1 MGCSRRSLAADV
13 TNADSEFGAS
23 FSDFPGAVTAGTSLE
38 NARAMA
44 EEALALHI
52 NGLVADEEATPEP
65 SSLDAVMADPGNIE
79 GVPIL
84 VVHKAEAKKIGPRK
98 GHIDPF
104 AEAHGLT
111 RSWFL
116 AKAAKREMELA
127 AA

>member
-13 TNADSEFGAS
+13 TNPDSEFGAS
-23 FSDFPGAVTAGTSLE
+23 FSDFLGAVTAGTSLE

-79 GVPIL
+79 
-84 VVHKAEAKKIGPRK
+84 
-98 GHIDPF
+98 
-104 AEAHGLT
+104 
-111 RSWFL
+111 
-116 AKAAKREMELA
+116 
-127 AA
+127 